1 MELTGVGSN
10 VSKFTEPCLRLL
22 LEVDIENGVR
32 HLSADGAAVGV
43 MVLELVTQPPVSES
57 ALDSGLLVLLPP
69 EGVPKIKKK
78 D

>member
-1 MELTGVGSN
+1 M
-10 VSKFTEPCLRLL
+10 RLL

-43 MVLELVTQPPVSES
+43 MVLELVTQPPVNES

-69 EGVPKIKKK
+69 EGVPKIKNSYFFHRIINRFPRI
-78 D
+78 